1 MNGLELARKYYE
13 EAGRDA
19 LQHIFPDLFNRMAIG
34 LAGEGS
40 ECFGFDDEISRDHDW
55 GAAFCIWMDQED
67 YEKYG
72 AAVQEVYNSLP
83 AEIDGYPRRV
93 SSSTAQGR
101 DGVLCI
107 QDWYRKYTGCPEGPQ
122 TLAQWRRVPEAFLAT
137 ATNGEVFYDPSGK
150 FTAIREHLQ
159 SYYPEDVR
167 IKKIAARAAAMAQA
181 GQYNFGRCVQRG
193 EYLAAELAKVEFLKA
208 ALSMVH
214 LLNRKYA
221 PFYKWMARSAKQM
234 EKLPRAASMLEQLSL
249 LQPAG
254 DDGAA
259 AVNLIERICA
269 LVTGEL
275 KRQGLLTRQDRA
287 QVTPEGDLQLTPGD
301 SGQNGAG
308 DASGTGAPAG
318 GEARPGNGTEI
329 SGTGEPEYSSFLL
342 DLCPLIMQQIADPY
356 LRNSSFMQE

>member
-1 MNGLELARKYYE
+1 MNGLELAKKYYE
-13 EAGRDA
+13 EAGKPA
-19 LQHIFPDLFNRMAIG
+19 LQEAFPDLVPRMAIG

-55 GAAFCIWMDQED
+55 GATFCIWLEQED
-67 YEKYG
+67 YEKCG
-72 AAVQEVYNSLP
+72 AAVQKVYNSLP
-83 AEIDGYPRRV
+83 AEIEGYPRRV

-122 TLAQWRRVPEAFLAT
+122 TLTEWRCVPEAFLAT
-137 ATNGEVFYDPSGK
+137 ATNGEVFHDPSGK
-150 FTAIREHLQ
+150 FTAIRKHLQ

-167 IKKIAARAAAMAQA
+167 IKKIASRAAAIAQA
-181 GQYNFGRCVQRG
+181 GQYNYCRCVQRS

-287 QVTPEGDLQLTPGD
+287 QVTPEGDLRLTPGD
-301 SGQNGAG
+301 TAAGTGGAQSA
-308 DASGTGAPAG
+308 ASGKDAY
-318 GEARPGNGTEI
+318 
-329 SGTGEPEYSSFLL
+329 GTGEPEYSSFLL
-342 DLCPLIMQQIADPY
+342 DLCPLIMQQIEDPY

>member
-1 MNGLELARKYYE
+1 MNGLELAKKYFE
-13 EAGRDA
+13 EAGAPA
-19 LQHIFPDLFNRMAIG
+19 LQEAFPELFNRMAVG

-55 GAAFCIWMDQED
+55 GAAFCIWLDRED
-67 YEKYG
+67 YEKFG
-72 AAVQEVYNSLP
+72 AAVQKVYNSLP
-83 AEIDGYPRRV
+83 TEIEGFPRRV

-107 QDWYRKYTGCPEGPQ
+107 QDWYRKYTGCPAGPQ
-122 TLAQWRRVPEAFLAT
+122 TLAEWRRVPEAFLAT
-137 ATNGEVFYDPSGK
+137 ATNGEVFHDPSGR
-150 FTAIREHLQ
+150 FSAIREHLL
-159 SYYPEDVR
+159 SYYPEDIR

-181 GQYNFGRCVQRG
+181 GQYNFGRCVQRR

-214 LLNRKYA
+214 LLNKRYA

-234 EKLPRAASMLEQLSL
+234 EKLPRAASMLEQLSM
-249 LQPAG
+249 LQPAR
-254 DDGAA
+254 DDGIA

-275 KRQGLLTRQDRA
+275 KRQGLLELQDHA
-287 QVTPEGDLQLTPGD
+287 QVTPEGDLQLVPG
-301 SGQNGAG
+301 SN
-308 DASGTGAPAG
+308 PA
-318 GEARPGNGTEI
+318 
-329 SGTGEPEYSSFLL
+329 GEPEYSSFLL
-342 DLCPLIMQQIADPY
+342 DLCPVIMQQIEDPY

>member
-1 MNGLELARKYYE
+1 MNGLELAKKYYE
-13 EAGRDA
+13 TAGASA
-19 LQHIFPDLFNRMAIG
+19 LQEAFPELFPRMAVG

-55 GAAFCIWMDQED
+55 GAAFCIWLDRDD

-72 AAVQEVYNSLP
+72 AAVQQVYNSLP

-122 TLAQWRRVPEAFLAT
+122 TLAEWRRVPEAFLAT
-137 ATNGEVFYDPSGK
+137 AVNGEIFHDPSGK

-214 LLNRKYA
+214 LLNKKYA

-254 DDGAA
+254 EDGAA

-275 KRQGLLTRQDRA
+275 KRQGLLIRHDSA
-287 QVTPEGDLQLTPGD
+287 QVTPEGDLRLTLGAF
-301 SGQNGAG
+301 GQSGAG
-308 DASGTGAPAG
+308 EASGTGMPAG
-318 GEARPGNGTEI
+318 SEARPGNGAET

-342 DLCPLIMQQIADPY
+342 DLCPLIMQQIEDPY